1 MKCGSANTPC
11 GSVNTLCGSVF
22 TIHHVP
28 SKDNSPQVKRNLKS
42 GKWILY
48 TIYFTSCQ
56 TN

>member
-28 SKDNSPQVKRNLKS
+28 SKDNSPQVKPNLKS
-42 GKWILY
+42 GK
-48 TIYFTSCQ
+48 
-56 TN
+56 